1 MLALPGPGA
10 LSPFRRTQLL
20 GRLQA
25 RDTGVRGVS
34 ANFLHLVDIDPE
46 PEGGELGRLR
56 ELLNYG
62 PDWPQP
68 EFNGGGHEL
77 LALPRRGSISP
88 WSTKA
93 TEIARL
99 CGFPGARRIERGI
112 RYRIDSSAL
121 PGRGATAELFDR
133 MTEDLVA
140 GDTPL
145 EMLFAPQEP
154 RPTEAIPVL
163 AQGRAALERANRDMA
178 LALSA
183 EEIDYLDSGFRE
195 LGRNPTDTELMMFAQ
210 VNSEHCRHKIFN
222 ARWWDGNT
230 SLEHSLFDLIRQTS
244 AHSPQG
250 LLSAYVDNAA
260 VISGGAARRLY
271 VTGPE
276 RGYRVVEEPAHI
288 CIKVETHN
296 HPTAI
301 SPFPGAATGAGG
313 EIRDGAATGRGA
325 RPKAGMT
332 GFTVS
337 DLRVPGAVRPWENEI
352 KRPGRL
358 ASPLQIMLEAPIGAA
373 CFNNEFGRPAVLG
386 YFRCFEEPG
395 ARHWGYHKPIMIAGG
410 VSAIRAPDVHK
421 QKAPPG
427 ALVIVLGGPA
437 MRIGVGGGSA
447 SSRGSGADNEE
458 LDYASVQRGNA
469 EMQRRAQEV
478 IDRCCELDLTEKDG
492 GNPILGIHDVGA
504 GGLSNAIPEL
514 LHDSGRGADLAY
526 QAIPSADPGMSPLET
541 WCNEAQE
548 RYMLAVDAAR
558 LEEFEALC
566 RRERCPWSLLG
577 RMDDNGRIRLL
588 KDSVPPPVDMPLE
601 FLFGGAS
608 SVAMHLSERAPPVG
622 ALNLDGIAL
631 EEAVNRVLAMP
642 AVADKSFLIHIGDR
656 TVGGLVARDQLIGP
670 WQVPVSDVAVT
681 ARDFYGHTGEA
692 MAVGER
698 TPVAV
703 GDPAAASRLALAEA
717 VTNIAAADIERT
729 SSVRISANWMAAPGE
744 PDQAAA
750 LRTAVEALSA
760 ACRELGVAAPVGKDS
775 LSMQTSWQSSGGR
788 EHVVTAPVSLVV
800 TAFAPVA
807 DLRRTLTPEL
817 ADQHETRLL
826 LLDLSCGQD
835 RLGGSCLAQA
845 FARCGGAPADLNR
858 PSLLSALVKTL
869 RGLAA
874 EGVALAWHDRSDG
887 GLFVTLCEM
896 AFAGRLGLQLKM
908 PREGGQGLLARL
920 FSEEPGGVVQVHE
933 RDLERVR
940 ALCRENGLEECL
952 HDLGEVVSSQ
962 GRSARPRQIRID
974 SRDGMLEFDRVE
986 LHRRW
991 SELTFRMQSLRD
1003 NPDTAEEQYRSV
1015 LDENDPGL
1023 NAVAGQGAVVM
1034 SAAPET
1040 QRRGA
1045 LPRVAILRE
1054 QGVNGQAEMAAAFT
1068 QAGFLAVDVHMS
1080 DILGGGEDLSGFQG
1094 LAACGGFSY
1103 GDVLGAGGGWARS
1116 ILMNEQAREVFA
1128 RHFEQPDRF
1137 TLGVCNGCQMLSLV
1151 SKLIPGCEHWPRFTR
1166 NRSEQFEA
1174 RLSVVRI
1181 ESSPSLLLAGMENS
1195 RLMIATSHGEGRAQF
1210 ATRKQQQ
1217 ACEAAQLTAC
1227 RFVDGTGV
1235 PTQAYPANPNG
1246 SPGAL
1251 AGLTSKD
1258 GRVTAL
1264 MPHPERL
1271 FRTVQHSWHPPEWGE
1286 HGPWMQMFTN
1296 ARSAI
1301 G

>member
-1 MLALPGPGA
+1 MLALPGCGA
-10 LSPFRRTQLL
+10 LSPFRRKQLL
-20 GRLQA
+20 SRLRA
-25 RDTGVRGVS
+25 REPGVREVG
-34 ANFLHLVDIDPE
+34 ARFLHLVSIE
-46 PEGGELGRLR
+46 PQPQGAELDRLR
-56 ELLNYG
+56 DLLNYG

-68 EFNGGGHEL
+68 EFDDAGEVL

-93 TEIARL
+93 SEIARL
-99 CGFPGARRIERGI
+99 CGFPNTHRIERAV
-112 RYRIDSSAL
+112 RYRIAAAGPL
-121 PGRGATAELFDR
+121 GRQARAELFDR
-133 MTEDLVA
+133 MTQDLLPEDV
-140 GDTPL
+140 PL
-145 EMLFAPQEP
+145 EELFAPEAP
-154 RPTEAIPVL
+154 RLPETVPLRLE
-163 AQGRAALERANRDMA
+163 GREALERANREMA
-178 LALSA
+178 LALSP
-183 EEIDYLDSGFRE
+183 EEITYLEAGFGTLERD
-195 LGRNPTDTELMMFAQ
+195 PTDAELMMFAQ

-222 ARWWDGNT
+222 AHWWNGEQR
-230 SLEHSLFDLIRQTS
+230 LEHSLFDLIRLTS
-244 AHSPQG
+244 ARSPEG

-260 VISGGAARRLY
+260 VISGGPARRLF
-271 VTGPE
+271 VSGPGKE
-276 RGYRVVEEPAHI
+276 YAVVDEPAHT

-337 DLRVPGAVRPWENEI
+337 DLRLPGADRPWESQRE
-352 KRPGRL
+352 RPGRL

-373 CFNNEFGRPAVLG
+373 SFNNEFGRPAVSG
-386 YFRCFEEPG
+386 YFRSFEHDG

-410 VSAIRAPDVHK
+410 VSAVRDTDVHK
-421 QKAPPG
+421 LKSPPG
-427 ALVIVLGGPA
+427 ALVVVLGGPA

-447 SSRGSGADNEE
+447 SSRGSGADHEE

-478 IDRCCELDLTEKDG
+478 IDRCCELGPAKEGG

-526 QAIPSADPGMSPLET
+526 DAIPSADPGMSPLET

-548 RYMLAVDAAR
+548 RYMLAVDETR
-558 LEEFEALC
+558 REEFEALC
-566 RRERCPWSLLG
+566 RRERCPWSVLG

-588 KDSVPPPVDMPLE
+588 RDSGAPPVDMPLDL
-601 FLFGGAS
+601 LFGGAS
-608 SVAMHLSERAPPVG
+608 GMTMQLSDSRPRRNVLE
-622 ALNLDGIAL
+622 LDGIDA
-631 EEAVNRVLAMP
+631 EEAVRRVLSMP

-681 ARDFYGHTGEA
+681 ARDFYGHAGEA

-703 GDPAAASRLALAEA
+703 IDPAAASRLALAEA
-717 VTNIAAADIERT
+717 LTNIAAADIEQASR
-729 SSVRISANWMAAPGE
+729 VRISANWMAAPAE
-744 PDQAAA
+744 PGQASA
-750 LRTAVEALSA
+750 LRVAVEALSA
-760 ACRELGVAAPVGKDS
+760 CCRELKVAAPVGKDS
-775 LSMQTSWQSSGGR
+775 LSMRTSWNNADGR

-800 TAFAPVA
+800 TAFAPVGNV
-807 DLRRTLTPEL
+807 RCTLTPQL
-817 ADQHETRLL
+817 ADVPGTRLL
-826 LLDLSCGQD
+826 LFDLSQGRD

-845 FARCGGAPADLNR
+845 FGRSGGEPADLDDSR
-858 PSLLSALVKTL
+858 LLAAMVGTL
-869 RGLAA
+869 RELAA
-874 EGVALAWHDRSDG
+874 EGIALAWHDRSDG

-896 AFAGRLGLQLKM
+896 AFAGRLGLQLEM
-908 PREGGQGLLARL
+908 SGAAGRTLLARL
-920 FSEEPGGVVQVHE
+920 FAEEPGGVLQVSQ
-933 RDLERVR
+933 DQLERVR
-940 ALCRENGLEECL
+940 RLCRQNGLDECL
-952 HDLGEVVSSQ
+952 EDLGEVTASES
-962 GRSARPRQIRID
+962 GLPRPREIRIRH
-974 SRDGMLEFDRVE
+974 RDGALQFDRVD

-991 SELTFRMQSLRD
+991 SELSYRMQSLRD
-1003 NPDTAEEQYRSV
+1003 NPETAEEQYRSV
-1015 LDENDPGL
+1015 LDQSDPGL
-1023 NAVAGQGAVVM
+1023 TVVAGHAPREARKAPAGGA
-1034 SAAPET
+1034 
-1040 QRRGA
+1040 R
-1045 LPRVAILRE
+1045 PRVAILRE

-1116 ILMNEQAREVFA
+1116 ILMNERAREVFA
-1128 RHFEQPDRF
+1128 RYFETPDRF
-1137 TLGVCNGCQMLSLV
+1137 TLGVCNGCQMLSLI
-1151 SKLIPGCEHWPRFTR
+1151 SELIPGCEHWPRFTR

-1174 RLSVVRI
+1174 RLSIVRV
-1181 ESSPSLLLAGMENS
+1181 EPSSSVLLAGMENS
-1195 RLMIATSHGEGRAQF
+1195 LLMIATSHGEGRAEF
-1210 ATRKQQQ
+1210 ATSQQRR
-1217 ACEAAQLTAC
+1217 ACEASGLAAC
-1227 RFVDGTGV
+1227 RFVDGRGA
-1235 PTQAYPANPNG
+1235 PTEDYPANPNG
-1246 SPGAL
+1246 SPGGL
-1251 AGLTSKD
+1251 AGLTSGN

-1271 FRTVQHSWHPPEWGE
+1271 FRTAQHSWHPRGWGE
-1286 HGPWMQMFTN
+1286 HGPWMQMFLN

-1301 G
+1301 D

>member
-10 LSPFRRTQLL
+10 LSPFRRRQLL

-25 RDTGVRGVS
+25 RDPGVSGVS
-34 ANFLHLVDIDPE
+34 ARFLHLVDIDPE
-46 PEGGELGRLR
+46 PEGAEFGRLG

-62 PDWPQP
+62 PDWAQP

-99 CGFPGARRIERGI
+99 CGFPNTRRIERAV
-112 RYRIDSSAL
+112 RYRIDSVAL
-121 PGRGATAELFDR
+121 PGREATAELFDR
-133 MTEDLVA
+133 MTEDMVA
-140 GDTPL
+140 GNAPI
-145 EMLFAPQEP
+145 ERLFAPRQP
-154 RPTEAIPVL
+154 GPAEAIPL
-163 AQGRAALERANRDMA
+163 MAEGRAALERANREMA

-183 EEIDYLDSGFRE
+183 EEIEYLHTGFRE
-195 LGRNPTDTELMMFAQ
+195 MGRDPTDTELMMFAQ

-222 ARWWDGNT
+222 ARWWNGDAP
-230 SLEHSLFDLIRQTS
+230 LEHSLFDLIRRTS
-244 AHSPQG
+244 THSPQG

-260 VISGGAARRLY
+260 VISGGPARRLY
-271 VTGPE
+271 VTGPGHE
-276 RGYRVVEEPAHI
+276 YGVVEEPAHT

-337 DLRVPGAVRPWENEI
+337 DLRVPGAIRPWENEI
-352 KRPGRL
+352 ERPGRL

-373 CFNNEFGRPAVLG
+373 SFNNEFGRPALSG
-386 YFRCFEEPG
+386 YFRCFEESG

-410 VSAIRAPDVHK
+410 VSAVREPDVHK

-447 SSRGSGADNEE
+447 SSRGSGADNQE

-478 IDRCCELDLTEKDG
+478 IDRCCELGLAEKNG
-492 GNPILGIHDVGA
+492 GNPILAIHDVGA

-514 LHDSGRGADLAY
+514 LHDSARGADLAY
-526 QAIPSADPGMSPLET
+526 EAIPSADPGMSPLET

-548 RYMLAVDAAR
+548 RYMLAVDGAR

-566 RRERCPWSLLG
+566 RRERCPWALLG

-608 SVAMHLSERAPPVG
+608 SVAMQLSGRALPGG
-622 ALNLDGIAL
+622 ALNLDGIDL

-681 ARDFYGHTGEA
+681 ARDFYGRAGEA

-698 TPVAV
+698 TPVAAR
-703 GDPAAASRLALAEA
+703 DPAAASRLALAEA
-717 VTNIAAADIERT
+717 VTNIAAADIGRT

-750 LRTAVEALSA
+750 LRAAVEALSA
-760 ACRELGVAAPVGKDS
+760 ACRELGIAAPVGKDS
-775 LSMQTSWQSSGGR
+775 LSMQTSWQSGGGG

-817 ADQHETRLL
+817 ADRPGTRLL
-826 LLDLSCGQD
+826 LLDLSCGQN
-835 RLGGSCLAQA
+835 RLGGSCLAQT
-845 FARCGGAPADLNR
+845 FSRRGGTPADLDR
-858 PSLLSALVKTL
+858 PALLSALVRTL
-869 RGLAA
+869 RELAA
-874 EGVALAWHDRSDG
+874 EGIALAWHDRSDG

-896 AFAGRLGLQLKM
+896 AFAGRLGLQVKM
-908 PREGGQGLLARL
+908 RKDGGQALLARL
-920 FSEEPGGVVQVHE
+920 FAEEPGGVVQVHE
-933 RDLERVR
+933 RHLERVR
-940 ALCRENGLEECL
+940 SLCRENGLQECL

-962 GRSARPRQIRID
+962 GRSARPRKIRIGC
-974 SRDGMLEFDRVE
+974 RDGMLEFDRVE

-1003 NPDTAEEQYRSV
+1003 NPDTAEEQYSSV
-1015 LDENDPGL
+1015 LDESDPGL
-1023 NAVAGQGAVVM
+1023 NAVAGQAPAVKGTAP
-1034 SAAPET
+1034 AAHRP
-1040 QRRGA
+1040 GA

-1068 QAGFLAVDVHMS
+1068 QAGFVAVDVHMS
-1080 DILGGGEDLSGFQG
+1080 DILDGGEDLSGFQG

-1116 ILMNEQAREVFA
+1116 ILMNQRARDVFE
-1128 RHFEQPDRF
+1128 RHFERPDRF

-1151 SKLIPGCEHWPRFTR
+1151 SELIPGCGHWPRFTR

-1174 RLSVVRI
+1174 RLSLVRI
-1181 ESSPSLLLAGMENS
+1181 ESSPSLLLAGMESS

-1227 RFVDGTGV
+1227 RFVDGTGA
-1235 PTQAYPANPNG
+1235 PTEAYPANPNG
-1246 SPGAL
+1246 SPGGL
-1251 AGLTSKD
+1251 AGLASED

-1286 HGPWMQMFTN
+1286 HGPWMQMFIN

>member
-1 MLALPGPGA
+1 MLALPGSGA
-10 LSPFRRTQLL
+10 LSPFRRKQLL
-20 GRLQA
+20 SRLQA
-25 RDTGVRGVS
+25 REPGVRDVGAS
-34 ANFLHLVDIDPE
+34 FLHLVSIDPQ
-46 PEGGELGRLR
+46 PEGAELDRLR
-56 ELLNYG
+56 DLLNYG

-68 EFNGGGHEL
+68 EFDGAEEVL

-93 TEIARL
+93 SEIARL
-99 CGFPGARRIERGI
+99 CGFPNTHRIERAV
-112 RYRIDSSAL
+112 RYRVAASEPLGPKS
-121 PGRGATAELFDR
+121 RAELFDR
-133 MTEDLVA
+133 MTQDLLPEGV
-140 GDTPL
+140 PL
-145 EMLFAPQEP
+145 EELFAPETP
-154 RPTEAIPVL
+154 RPPEPVL
-163 AQGRAALERANRDMA
+163 LLSEGRKALERANREMA

-183 EEIDYLDSGFRE
+183 EEIAYLEAGFRA
-195 LGRNPTDTELMMFAQ
+195 LGRDPTDTELMMFAQ

-222 ARWWDGNT
+222 AEWRDGEQRI
-230 SLEHSLFDLIRQTS
+230 EHSLFDLIRRTS
-244 AHSPQG
+244 SRSPEG

-260 VISGGAARRLY
+260 VISGGPARRLF
-271 VTGPE
+271 VSGPRKE
-276 RGYRVVEEPAHI
+276 YTVVDEPAHT

-337 DLRVPGAVRPWENEI
+337 DLRVPGAARPWENDLQ
-352 KRPGRL
+352 RPGRL

-373 CFNNEFGRPAVLG
+373 SFNNEFGRPAVSG
-386 YFRCFEEPG
+386 YFRCFEQEG

-410 VSAIRAPDVHK
+410 VSAVRDPDVHK
-421 QKAPPG
+421 LKSPPG
-427 ALVIVLGGPA
+427 ALVVVLGGPA

-447 SSRGSGADNEE
+447 SSRGSGADHEE

-478 IDRCCELDLTEKDG
+478 IDRCCELGLAKEG

-514 LHDSGRGADLAY
+514 LHDSERGADLAY
-526 QAIPSADPGMSPLET
+526 DAIPSADPGMSPLET

-548 RYMLAVDAAR
+548 RYMLAVDGAR

-588 KDSVPPPVDMPLE
+588 RESGPPPVDMPLDL
-601 FLFGGAS
+601 LFGGAS
-608 SVAMHLSERAPPVG
+608 GMTMRLSEHPPH
-622 ALNLDGIAL
+622 AESRELDGIDPD
-631 EEAVNRVLAMP
+631 EAVRRVLSMP

-656 TVGGLVARDQLIGP
+656 TVGGLVARDQLVGP

-681 ARDFYGHTGEA
+681 ARDFYGHAGEA

-703 GDPAAASRLALAEA
+703 IDPAAASRLALAEA
-717 VTNIAAADIERT
+717 LTNIAAADIGRA
-729 SSVRISANWMAAPGE
+729 SRVRISANWMAAPAE
-744 PDQAAA
+744 PGQATA
-750 LRTAVEALSA
+750 LRRAVEALSA
-760 ACRELGVAAPVGKDS
+760 CCRELKVAAPVGKDS
-775 LSMQTSWQSSGGR
+775 LSMRTSWNNADGR

-800 TAFAPVA
+800 TAFAAVGNV
-807 DLRRTLTPEL
+807 RCTLTPEL
-817 ADQHETRLL
+817 ADRPGTRLL
-826 LLDLSCGQD
+826 LFDLSLGRN

-845 FARCGGAPADLNR
+845 FGRPGGEPADLDDSR
-858 PSLLSALVKTL
+858 MLAALVGTL
-869 RGLAA
+869 RALAA
-874 EGVALAWHDRSDG
+874 EGIALAWHDRSDG

-896 AFAGRLGLQLKM
+896 AFAGRLGLQLEM
-908 PREGGQGLLARL
+908 PGAAGRDLLAGL
-920 FSEEPGGVVQVHE
+920 FSEEPGGVLQVHE
-933 RDLERVR
+933 DQVEKVR
-940 ALCRENGLEECL
+940 TLCRENGLDDCL
-952 HDLGEVVSSQ
+952 RDIGGVMASE
-962 GRSARPRQIRID
+962 GGTPRPREIRI
-974 SRDGMLEFDRVE
+974 RHRNGILEFDRVD

-991 SELTFRMQSLRD
+991 SELSYRMQSLRD
-1003 NPDTAEEQYRSV
+1003 NPETAEEQYRSV

-1023 NAVAGQGAVVM
+1023 TAVANHPPR
-1034 SAAPET
+1034 AARKAPGGGS
-1040 QRRGA
+1040 R
-1045 LPRVAILRE
+1045 PRVAILRE

-1080 DILGGGEDLSGFQG
+1080 DILGGREDLSRFQG

-1116 ILMNEQAREVFA
+1116 ILMNERARDAFA
-1128 RHFEQPDRF
+1128 RYFESPDRF
-1137 TLGVCNGCQMLSLV
+1137 TLGVCNGCQMLSLI
-1151 SKLIPGCEHWPRFTR
+1151 SELIPGCEHWPRFTR

-1174 RLSVVRI
+1174 RLSIVRV
-1181 ESSPSLLLAGMENS
+1181 ESSPSLLLAGMEGS
-1195 RLMIATSHGEGRAQF
+1195 SLMIATSHGEGRAEFSTPAQH
-1210 ATRKQQQ
+1210 RQ
-1217 ACEAAQLTAC
+1217 CEAANLTAC
-1227 RFVDGTGV
+1227 RFVDGHGA
-1235 PTQAYPANPNG
+1235 PTEVYPANPNG
-1246 SPGAL
+1246 SPGGL
-1251 AGLTSKD
+1251 AGLTSGD

-1271 FRTVQHSWHPPEWGE
+1271 FRTLQHSWHPPRWGE
-1286 HGPWMQMFTN
+1286 HGPWMQMFLN
-1296 ARSAI
+1296 ARSAVD
-1301 G
+1301 

>member
-1 MLALPGPGA
+1 MLALPGSGA
-10 LSPFRRTQLL
+10 LSPFRRKQLL
-20 GRLQA
+20 SRLQA
-25 RDTGVRGVS
+25 REPGVREVAAS
-34 ANFLHLVDIDPE
+34 FLHLVSIDPQ
-46 PEGGELGRLR
+46 PQGAELDRLR
-56 ELLNYG
+56 DLLNYG

-68 EFNGGGHEL
+68 EFDGREEVL

-93 TEIARL
+93 SEIARL
-99 CGFPGARRIERGI
+99 CGFPNTHRIERAL
-112 RYRIDSSAL
+112 RYRIASSEPLDREA
-121 PGRGATAELFDR
+121 RSELFDR
-133 MTEDLVA
+133 MTQDLLPEGV
-140 GDTPL
+140 PL
-145 EMLFAPQEP
+145 EDLFAPEAP
-154 RPTEAIPVL
+154 RQPKAVPLLSE
-163 AQGRAALERANRDMA
+163 GREALERANREMA
-178 LALSA
+178 LALSP
-183 EEIDYLDSGFRE
+183 EEIAYLEAGFGT
-195 LGRNPTDTELMMFAQ
+195 LGRDPTDTELMMFAQ

-222 ARWWDGNT
+222 ADWWDGEER
-230 SLEHSLFDLIRQTS
+230 LEHSLFDLIRLTS
-244 AHSPQG
+244 AHSPEG

-260 VISGGAARRLY
+260 VISGGPAQRLF
-271 VTGPE
+271 VSGPRQE
-276 RGYRVVEEPAHI
+276 YTVVEEPAHT

-337 DLRVPGAVRPWENEI
+337 DLRIPGAARPWENDLQ
-352 KRPGRL
+352 RPGRL

-373 CFNNEFGRPAVLG
+373 SFNNEFGRPAVSG
-386 YFRCFEEPG
+386 YFRCFEQDG

-410 VSAIRAPDVHK
+410 VSAVRDSDVHK
-421 QKAPPG
+421 LKSPPG
-427 ALVIVLGGPA
+427 ALVVVLGGPA

-447 SSRGSGADNEE
+447 SSRGSGADHEE

-478 IDRCCELDLTEKDG
+478 IDRCCELGLAEES

-514 LHDSGRGADLAY
+514 LHDSGRGANLAY
-526 QAIPSADPGMSPLET
+526 DAIPSADPGMSPLET

-548 RYMLAVDAAR
+548 RYMLAVDGAR
-558 LEEFEALC
+558 LQEFEDLC

-577 RMDDNGRIRLL
+577 RMDDKGRIRLL
-588 KDSVPPPVDMPLE
+588 RKSGQPPVDMPLDL
-601 FLFGGAS
+601 LFGGAS
-608 SVAMHLSERAPPVG
+608 GMTMRLSEDLPPTDS
-622 ALNLDGIAL
+622 LDLDGVDP
-631 EEAVNRVLAMP
+631 EEAVKRVLSMP

-681 ARDFYGHTGEA
+681 ARDFYGQAGEA

-703 GDPAAASRLALAEA
+703 IDPAAASRLALAEA
-717 VTNIAAADIERT
+717 LTNIAAADIGKAAR
-729 SSVRISANWMAAPGE
+729 VRISANWMAAPAAPG
-744 PDQAAA
+744 QASA

-760 ACRELGVAAPVGKDS
+760 CCRELKVAAPVGKDS
-775 LSMQTSWQSSGGR
+775 LSMRTSWSNADGR

-800 TAFAPVA
+800 TAFAPAGDV
-807 DLRRTLTPEL
+807 RRTLTPEL
-817 ADQHETRLL
+817 ANVPGTRLVL
-826 LLDLSCGQD
+826 FDLSPGRN

-845 FARCGGAPADLNR
+845 FGRSGGQPADLDDPR
-858 PSLLSALVKTL
+858 LLAALIGTL
-869 RGLAA
+869 RELAA
-874 EGVALAWHDRSDG
+874 EEIALAWHDRSDG

-896 AFAGRLGLQLKM
+896 AFAGRLGLQLEM
-908 PREGGQGLLARL
+908 PGAGGRALLARL
-920 FSEEPGGVVQVHE
+920 FAEEPGGVLQVHE
-933 RDLERVR
+933 DHLDRVR
-940 ALCRENGLEECL
+940 SLSRENGLEECL
-952 HDLGEVVSSQ
+952 VDLGRVMNSR
-962 GRSARPRQIRID
+962 GGLPRPRDIRIRH
-974 SRDGMLEFDRVE
+974 RDGKLEFDRVE

-991 SELTFRMQSLRD
+991 SELSYRMQSLRD
-1003 NPDTAEEQYRSV
+1003 NPETAEEQYRSL

-1023 NAVAGQGAVVM
+1023 TAVAGHPPREAGKHRRAPAGGA
-1034 SAAPET
+1034 
-1040 QRRGA
+1040 R
-1045 LPRVAILRE
+1045 PRVAILRE
-1054 QGVNGQAEMAAAFT
+1054 QGVNGHAEMAAAFT

-1116 ILMNEQAREVFA
+1116 ILMNERAREVFA
-1128 RHFEQPDRF
+1128 RYFETPNRF
-1137 TLGVCNGCQMLSLV
+1137 TLGVCNGCQMLSLI
-1151 SKLIPGCEHWPRFTR
+1151 SELIPGCEHWPRFTR

-1174 RLSVVRI
+1174 RLSIVRV
-1181 ESSPSLLLAGMENS
+1181 EPSPSVLLAGMEGS
-1195 RLMIATSHGEGRAQF
+1195 LLMIATSHGEGRAEF
-1210 ATRKQQQ
+1210 TTRRQRR
-1217 ACEAAQLTAC
+1217 ACEESSLAAC
-1227 RFVDGTGV
+1227 RFVDGHGT
-1235 PTQAYPANPNG
+1235 PTELYPANPNG
-1246 SPGAL
+1246 SPGGL
-1251 AGLTSKD
+1251 AGLTSGD

-1271 FRTVQHSWHPPEWGE
+1271 FRSTQHSWHPPGWGE
-1286 HGPWMQMFTN
+1286 HGPWMQMFLN

-1301 G
+1301 D